1 MNNKLIQAVESNAP
15 FWEIKNKTETSADLY
30 IYSTIS
36 RYGADWGDLSSMDV
50 IKAVKELGKIS
61 RLNVHIN
68 SPGGSVSEG
77 LAIKAFLAQQSF
89 KKTVYIDSLC
99 ASVATVIAFGIGADV
114 HMEDTALVMIH
125 HAWTYASGNAGL
137 LRKAAEMLDKHD
149 EQLKKVYIER
159 TNGTISEKDIISM
172 MDEEYWMDAD
182 ECLEKGFIDFIEK
195 SAQATACLPEAFYD
209 AYNNVPDSVVK
220 IPNKSPNVTDSGLD
234 AESQAIITQANA
246 VLEEYRRRKENI
258 I

>member
-1 MNNKLIQAVESNAP
+1 
-15 FWEIKNKTETSADLY
+15 
-30 IYSTIS
+30 
-36 RYGADWGDLSSMDV
+36 
-50 IKAVKELGKIS
+50 
-61 RLNVHIN
+61 
-68 SPGGSVSEG
+68 
-77 LAIKAFLAQQSF
+77 
-89 KKTVYIDSLC
+89 
-99 ASVATVIAFGIGADV
+99 
-114 HMEDTALVMIH
+114 
-125 HAWTYASGNAGL
+125 
-137 LRKAAEMLDKHD
+137 
-149 EQLKKVYIER
+149 
-159 TNGTISEKDIISM
+159 
-172 MDEEYWMDAD
+172 MDAD